1 MRPLMS
7 LLAVIATAFLT
18 APVISCAATPGPA
31 HAAVS
36 PDALPLSLPAPK
48 AGRARPLVVVLADNA
63 GSETT
68 DFTIP
73 YGVLKDSGVADV
85 VSVSTRSGV
94 VQLMMALKITA
105 DQTLTSF
112 DAANPAGADI
122 VIVPAMMDGKDP
134 AMLAWL
140 RAQYAKG
147 ATIVS
152 ICEGARVVART
163 GLLDGHAAASH
174 WSSLKS
180 LAKAYPAVTWVR
192 DRRYV
197 QSGRLISTTGVT
209 ASIPV
214 SLALVEAIAGRPAAQ
229 AEAER
234 LGVADWSPGH
244 RTADFQVTG
253 GDYATG
259 LGALAAVWDHQ
270 RVEAPLTDGMDEI
283 ALALRADAWSR
294 TFHGKVVSTATDGR
308 AIRSRHGLLITP
320 DAAPR
325 HGSIVLTLADA
336 PAGPA
341 LDTALA
347 DIGRR
352 YGPRT
357 RRLAALGLE
366 YPPR

>member
-7 LLAVIATAFLT
+7 LLAVIAAAFLT
-18 APVISCAATPGPA
+18 TPVISCAATPEPA
-31 HAAVS
+31 PAAVS
-36 PDALPLSLPAPK
+36 PDPLPLTLPAPK
-48 AGRARPLVVVLADNA
+48 AGRTRPLVVVLADNA

-85 VSVSTRSGV
+85 VSVSTRPGV

-105 DQTLTSF
+105 DRTLETF

-147 ATIVS
+147 AVIVS

-163 GLLDGHAAASH
+163 GLLDGHAATSH
-174 WSSLKS
+174 WSSLKG
-180 LAKAYPAVTWVR
+180 LAKAYPAATWVR
-192 DRRYV
+192 DLRYV
-197 QSGRLISTTGVT
+197 QSGRMISTTGVT

-214 SLALVEAIAGRPAAQ
+214 SLALIEAIAGRPAAR
-229 AEAER
+229 AEADR
-234 LGVADWSPGH
+234 LGVADWSPVH
-244 RTADFQVTG
+244 RTADFQVKG
-253 GDYATG
+253 RDYATG
-259 LGALAAVWDHQ
+259 LGAMAAVWNHQ
-270 RVEAPLTDGMDEI
+270 RVEAPLTNGMDEVT
-283 ALALRADAWSR
+283 LALRADAWSR
-294 TFHGKVVSTATDGR
+294 TFHGKVVSTATDGQPV
-308 AIRSRHGLLITP
+308 RSRHGLLITP

-325 HGSIVLTLADA
+325 RGSLVLAAADA

-341 LDTALA
+341 LNTALA

-366 YPPR
+366 YPLR